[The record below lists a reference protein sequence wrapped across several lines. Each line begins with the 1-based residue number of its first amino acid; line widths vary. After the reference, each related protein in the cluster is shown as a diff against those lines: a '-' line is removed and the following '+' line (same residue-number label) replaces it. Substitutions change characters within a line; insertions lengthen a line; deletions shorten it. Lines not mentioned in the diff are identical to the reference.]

1 MPYKKALV
9 LFIDIL
15 GSQNR
20 TDFEELLSINETFH
34 GQLEQNQ
41 ANDANHSY
49 TVYKRKIFTFSDC
62 AYIIYDF
69 KDDIEEE
76 RKDLRQLFDIA
87 LRNTEPLLVEFLK
100 KGFLCRGGVAYGD
113 VYYETERSLF
123 FGPAINRAYQL
134 EKDVARFPR
143 IIVDS
148 DIAAHVVALNEERVN
163 SARSPK
169 EAAYMKFINGEIVLS
184 DDDGMFY
191 LNYLNQNSHA
201 INLCESEEIWNLW
214 IKKIPHEISM
224 QMDNIEKLRAELQNC
239 HDDSSKQKCQK
250 GIMRCQGII
259 AKYNWLSTYL
269 EAISPKNL
277 EIQSTLFSILFDRYF
292 GSL

>member
-1 MPYKKALV
+1 
-9 LFIDIL
+9 
-15 GSQNR
+15 
-20 TDFEELLSINETFH
+20 
-34 GQLEQNQ
+34 
-41 ANDANHSY
+41 
-49 TVYKRKIFTFSDC
+49 
-62 AYIIYDF
+62 
-69 KDDIEEE
+69 
-76 RKDLRQLFDIA
+76 
-87 LRNTEPLLVEFLK
+87 
-100 KGFLCRGGVAYGD
+100 
-113 VYYETERSLF
+113 
-123 FGPAINRAYQL
+123 
-134 EKDVARFPR
+134 
-143 IIVDS
+143 
-148 DIAAHVVALNEERVN
+148 
-163 SARSPK
+163 
-169 EAAYMKFINGEIVLS
+169 MKFINGEIVLS